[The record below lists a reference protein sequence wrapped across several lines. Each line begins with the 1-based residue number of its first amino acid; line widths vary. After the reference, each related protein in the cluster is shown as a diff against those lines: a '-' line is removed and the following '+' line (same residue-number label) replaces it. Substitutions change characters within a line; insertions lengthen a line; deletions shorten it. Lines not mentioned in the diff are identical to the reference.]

1 MNMSGLITDQNVA
14 VRKEFSILLR
24 VCNHEK
30 IKWRKICNPQR
41 IMASLTTETN
51 EDVVDILI
59 GLLKY
64 RYFDQDKLG
73 KPSDL
78 ATFQRKI

>member
-1 MNMSGLITDQNVA
+1 MNMSGLITDQNVS

-41 IMASLTTETN
+41 VMASLTTESN
-51 EDVVDILI
+51 GDVVDILT

-64 RYFDQDKLG
+64 RY
-73 KPSDL
+73 SDEKKTRFYL
-78 ATFQRKI
+78 